1 MSTSLSEMIVEI
13 QIDVSYRLS
22 FTRILLY
29 LSFQVMKDK
38 GHLSGVRMMVLD
50 LLITLFTDTL
60 SVKL

>member
-1 MSTSLSEMIVEI
+1 MSSLSEMIVEI

-22 FTRILLY
+22 FTRILLC
-29 LSFQVMKDK
+29 LSFQVIKDK